1 MADILL
7 SYQAIPIYIKI
18 PEKSSYK
25 IISNT
30 NEFFKIE
37 HNAQVFCLTYF
48 ISISNFIKQFFDF
61 LDCHFL
67 IWFLKCGHKNLSD
80 VFWSEKPILSLKYI
94 SEMIL

>member
-48 ISISNFIKQFFDF
+48 ISISNFIKQFIDF
-61 LDCHFL
+61 LVSHFL
-67 IWFLKCGHKNLSD
+67 IWLLKCRHKNLSD
-80 VFWSEKPILSLKYI
+80 VYWSEKSILTLKYI